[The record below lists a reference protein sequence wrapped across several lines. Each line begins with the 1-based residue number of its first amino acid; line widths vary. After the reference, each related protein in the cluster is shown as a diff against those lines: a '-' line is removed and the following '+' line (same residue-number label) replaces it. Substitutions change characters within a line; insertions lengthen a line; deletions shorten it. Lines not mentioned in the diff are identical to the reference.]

1 VATGEVC
8 GTRQRSGREALH
20 LGALWLRWLEAAG
33 SADSTFARAGGEI
46 LALRFDHT
54 VPLARYVALN
64 SIAATKRYTI
74 GRSYRRDQPQANRG
88 RYREFYQADFDIVGK
103 YAPMAADAEALKV
116 SSVKYRPLA
125 WQSALFM
132 YTGFYACTKCVSVGA
147 VTFQPWCLRCPH
159 GC

>member
-1 VATGEVC
+1 
-8 GTRQRSGREALH
+8 
-20 LGALWLRWLEAAG
+20 LRRLKSAG
-33 SADSTFARAGGEI
+33 SADSTFAPAGGEI

-116 SSVKYRPLA
+116 SSVKHRPPV
-125 WQSALFM
+125 WQRAFFM
-132 YTGFYACTKCVSVGA
+132 HSGFYTCSKECVSRGLFFSSGV
-147 VTFQPWCLRCPH
+147 P
-159 GC
+159 